1 MIGII
6 GDSNTGPQTFHIYI
20 FQGSTPY
27 EGGKGFQIV
36 PGWVSDLQSGQSRT
50 VFEIS
55 SFLLNVRC
63 LRRYWVEFSFKL
75 FAQEI
80 SGTDP
85 CLLTFSARKID
96 FAQCFVGSTF
106 VAYQPLGEDAWWSM
120 TSILTRR
127 TTRSVISD
135 MVLFLPWPEFG
146 TDFHVDNN
154 SIEIH
159 FKCTSV
165 EATMRNIF
173 FFVCHAPSWVQV
185 EHVFVFGRLREVTL
199 VWFKIQSTKFFQS
212 DHAM

>member
-36 PGWVSDLQSGQSRT
+36 PGWVSDLQSGQSVT

-55 SFLLNVRC
+55 SFLLNVRG

-75 FAQEI
+75 FAQKI

-106 VAYQPLGEDAWWSM
+106 VAYQPLGEVMPDNQSPRSLQDVRLGRWFQTWFYFSM
-120 TSILTRR
+120 LTIILLRYTLSALGLRPPYGKY
-127 TTRSVISD
+127 D
-135 MVLFLPWPEFG
+135 
-146 TDFHVDNN
+146 
-154 SIEIH
+154 
-159 FKCTSV
+159 
-165 EATMRNIF
+165 
-173 FFVCHAPSWVQV
+173 FVCHAPSWVQV
-185 EHVFVFGRLREVTL
+185 EHVFVFGMLREVTL
-199 VWFKIQSTKFFQS
+199 VWFKIQSTKCFQS